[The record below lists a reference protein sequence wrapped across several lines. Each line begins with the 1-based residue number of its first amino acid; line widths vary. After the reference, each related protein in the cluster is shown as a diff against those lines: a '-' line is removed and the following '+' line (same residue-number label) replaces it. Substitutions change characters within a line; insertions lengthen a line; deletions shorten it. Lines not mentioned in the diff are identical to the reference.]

1 MASNVESTTAT
12 TTDTV
17 PATPT
22 IASTHESS
30 PAITEETEA
39 EAPSQQRSYLEVQE
53 EGILRD
59 VLLELDRERS
69 KRAELEAQVRMLE
82 EEVQHHRIKSS
93 KATTSST
100 TNMHTKQDYLA
111 LQAEKV
117 GYLELLDALTKDR
130 PAFSANHQ
138 SLPLHVIRM
147 LEIIPWDPR
156 AKPHLF
162 GQEQVYEWQMWNAQK
177 NWQKELRHFPTFF
190 KTLPIVIPRS
200 GQFINDAPSNSSPP
214 KQCVLTNLQ
223 VTTIYNIDKGYPLPQ
238 DGGNWQWVGGWRIEK
253 SMDTDDQGW
262 SYSNDPQVASSTS
275 YDSQHTVPKKG
286 ESNIVKRRRKWTRSR
301 VLVDYPC
308 ASAMTREYLKLVAS
322 KAKLQ
327 VTVEKLSEQLV
338 ETKMSLTG
346 LEAEQHDFHEETRRK
361 IQKLKAELEEKTA
374 IIAAFEGNPP
384 PTTQTKEPVKEVK
397 TLVTSWM
404 GGSSHIVVPKKSNGL
419 MHDGNT
425 INLEQDEEESANAG
439 GTLSHKQQMFE
450 WTKGRDF
457 LEKVKKTSGQ
467 GIEKIKQTGG
477 HGMIEKFKEKSSG
490 LAWQR
495 TVDLEASA
503 SASKP
508 NATEKKASKSDP

>member
-12 TTDTV
+12 TTDT
-17 PATPT
+17 ATPA
-22 IASTHESS
+22 IASTSESS
-30 PAITEETEA
+30 PAITEETET
-39 EAPSQQRSYLEVQE
+39 EVYSPQRSYLEVQE

-82 EEVQHHRIKSS
+82 EEVHHHRKKSCQ
-93 KATTSST
+93 ATTSSSM
-100 TNMHTKQDYLA
+100 NLHTKQDYLS
-111 LQAEKV
+111 LQTEKI

-162 GQEQVYEWQMWNAQK
+162 GQERVYEWQMWNAQK
-177 NWQKELRHFPTFF
+177 NWQKELRYFPTFF

-200 GQFINDAPSNSSPP
+200 GHFINDAPSSSSPP

-223 VTTIYNIDKGYPLPQ
+223 VTTIYNIDKGYPLPE

-262 SYSNDPQVASSTS
+262 SYSNDPQLASSTS
-275 YDSQHTVPKKG
+275 YYSQHTAPQRG
-286 ESNIVKRRRKWTRSR
+286 ETNIVKRRRKWTRSR
-301 VLVDYPC
+301 VLVDYPY

-322 KAKLQ
+322 KAELQ

-338 ETKMSLTG
+338 ETKMSLTS
-346 LEAEQHDFHEETRRK
+346 LEAEQHDFQEQTRRK

-374 IIAAFEGNPP
+374 IIAAFEENPP
-384 PTTQTKEPVKEVK
+384 PTTKTKEPVKEVK
-397 TLVTSWM
+397 SLVTSWI
-404 GGSSHIVVPKKSNGL
+404 GGSSNVVIPKKSNDS
-419 MHDGNT
+419 MHNGST
-425 INLEQDEEESANAG
+425 IYPEEDEEESATAG
-439 GTLSHKQQMFE
+439 GTLSNKQQLFE

-477 HGMIEKFKEKSSG
+477 QGMIEKFKEKSSG

-495 TVDLEASA
+495 TVEA

-508 NATEKKASKSDP
+508 DATEKTASKSGP